1 MHEKL
6 HTRLVPAILVEV
18 TLGPAGRWGDCYGV
32 VPVVY
37 FTSDLRASK
46 ASIRR
51 SCDIV
56 FPERVSFPLKA
67 RLAIHGALED
77 KTLPVPHI
85 IDDDEGW
92 EVVEDL
98 SQFEAVAVFADGQCG
113 ENAASFETT
122 TEVGYV
128 LALESDGNGT
138 EEEDIELAEEEGAEG
153 FPEVDADLVEQEAR
167 PPMAAAS
174 AQP

>member
-1 MHEKL
+1 MASCWSYTSHQIFEHQKL
-6 HTRLVPAILVEV
+6 
-18 TLGPAGRWGDCYGV
+18 
-32 VPVVY
+32 
-37 FTSDLRASK
+37 
-46 ASIRR
+46 RR
-51 SCDIV
+51 CCDIV

-67 RLAIHGALED
+67 RPAIHGALED
-77 KTLPVPHI
+77 KTLPVPHV

-113 ENAASFETT
+113 ENAASFETE

-138 EEEDIELAEEEGAEG
+138 
-153 FPEVDADLVEQEAR
+153 
-167 PPMAAAS
+167 
-174 AQP
+174 